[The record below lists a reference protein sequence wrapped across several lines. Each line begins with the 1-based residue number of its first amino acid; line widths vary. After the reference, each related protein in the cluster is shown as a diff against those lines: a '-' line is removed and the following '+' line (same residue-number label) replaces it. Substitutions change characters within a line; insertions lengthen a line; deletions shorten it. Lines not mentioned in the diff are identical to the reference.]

1 MQREFNAQV
10 RKEEIEAQISR
21 NSAELANVKIS
32 AEDKLLLTISNLEL
46 TAALEIDAAKE
57 NSARIKEIN
66 AERDAQIAAARKA
79 AIDQQLQQELELINA
94 TSGAENRALERIAND
109 EKKETGL
116 RISAIRQRA
125 EFELR
130 AIDLKEEALE
140 EQLRRNLISES
151 EYNAKYETLQDD
163 KAQVAER
170 TEERITDIHK
180 EEAEKR
186 KKIQQENFETAIQL
200 SQEVLSVLD
209 GINEIRAERDQ
220 QRLEA
225 DRKRVEELL
234 ESGAI
239 TEEEAIKRNKRID
252 AEEKK
257 VKTQAA
263 QRDKAL
269 AVFNAVISTAQSVA
283 NALAVFPAPNF
294 VLAGIA
300 AALGA
305 AQIAVIASR
314 PIPKFRTGKKNQYEG
329 PGIIGEAG
337 QEIFEHAGK
346 QYLAQ
351 KETLVWLGKEDR
363 VYTPQETKRMLP
375 SVNRE
380 LMKQQPESILAHID
394 HAELAKEIG
403 KEVARQIKIP
413 GVTIDENGLKAWIQE
428 GLNRT
433 NYMDKY
439 YSFKGHG

>member
-1 MQREFNAQV
+1 M
-10 RKEEIEAQISR
+10 
-21 NSAELANVKIS
+21 
-32 AEDKLLLTISNLEL
+32 
-46 TAALEIDAAKE
+46 
-57 NSARIKEIN
+57 
-66 AERDAQIAAARKA
+66 
-79 AIDQQLQQELELINA
+79 
-94 TSGAENRALERIAND
+94 
-109 EKKETGL
+109 
-116 RISAIRQRA
+116 
-125 EFELR
+125 
-130 AIDLKEEALE
+130 
-140 EQLRRNLISES
+140 
-151 EYNAKYETLQDD
+151 
-163 KAQVAER
+163 
-170 TEERITDIHK
+170 
-180 EEAEKR
+180 
-186 KKIQQENFETAIQL
+186 
-200 SQEVLSVLD
+200 
-209 GINEIRAERDQ
+209 
-220 QRLEA
+220 
-225 DRKRVEELL
+225 L